1 MSKGTDIGG
10 RDTNAAAKEIYA
22 TMEKGLDQPA
32 EDATDVK
39 PFHFMCAYGLCR
51 GETRANLCHR
61 VCCLCDFVYLF
72 VEQI

>member
-39 PFHFMCAYGLCR
+39 PFRFIHRNWLC
-51 GETRANLCHR
+51 
-61 VCCLCDFVYLF
+61 
-72 VEQI
+72 